1 MRSSI
6 IKDPKL
12 APEGRQKIRWVEQHV
27 PVLNAIH
34 RKYLSDGTL
43 SGLSVAVCVP
53 HGVGI
58 DRLTAHQEE
67 HRRRWQ

>member
-12 APEGRQKIRWVEQHV
+12 APEGRQKIRWVEQHA
-27 PVLNAIH
+27 PVL
-34 RKYLSDGTL
+34 
-43 SGLSVAVCVP
+43 
-53 HGVGI
+53 
-58 DRLTAHQEE
+58 DRLTADAEE